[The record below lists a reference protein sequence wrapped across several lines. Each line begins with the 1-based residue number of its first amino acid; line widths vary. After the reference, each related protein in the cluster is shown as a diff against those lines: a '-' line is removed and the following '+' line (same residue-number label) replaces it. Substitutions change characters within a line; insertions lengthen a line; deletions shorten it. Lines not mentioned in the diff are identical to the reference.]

1 MSDGCLSRSRNQL
14 GTLNPA
20 SKVGF
25 NLGTVTFPRLTE
37 VGNTTSAAAYVE
49 NANEA
54 FARVRP
60 ATGVQSFMPPAIN
73 TPCELNVAPI
83 DNVVPKMS
91 EAPAIVAE
99 IPLALE

>member
-54 FARVRP
+54 FAKVMP
-60 ATGVQSFMPPAIN
+60 GTGVQSFMPPATS
-73 TPCELNVAPI
+73 TPCALNVAPI
-83 DNVVPKMS
+83 DNVVPKTS
-91 EAPAIVAE
+91 EEPEMDAE